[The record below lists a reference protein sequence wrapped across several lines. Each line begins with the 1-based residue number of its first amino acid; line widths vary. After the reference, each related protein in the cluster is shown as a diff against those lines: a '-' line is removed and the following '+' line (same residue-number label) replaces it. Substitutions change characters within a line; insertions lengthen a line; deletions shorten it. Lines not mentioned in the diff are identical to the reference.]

1 MTKLYY
7 KFSRTLFTFLGTLI
21 LLFWFIP
28 ESQAQTYCIPI
39 YDYGCSYGDDIS
51 NVTLEGES
59 VILNNST
66 TACSA
71 SAYQDYTSLAH
82 PDLAPGNTYT
92 ISISTGYSS
101 PSFEDVRAW
110 IDYNNNGIFE
120 ATETIA
126 NTNGNGMDQGTVSYD
141 FTVPAGTPAGDY
153 RLRVRL
159 VYSSSS
165 IDPCTSEFYGET
177 EDYTVSVISLSP
189 CSGMPSAG
197 TTIADFDVCPLS
209 AFTISTLNA
218 SAPAAGLDSKWQSS
232 PEGANNWTDIA
243 GAISVNYTVTAGI
256 TAATDYRYIRTCT
269 NSNLSDTSDVL
280 SVTLSPGTSCYC
292 DPVYNWGCGIGAQ
305 VDGVTTTFGLTNIS
319 NTGTGCN
326 ELDATGYTD
335 FSASH
340 SASAAHS
347 TQMTVKVDVANYA
360 GGVKVWI
367 DWNQNGIFEPSE
379 LIGESTST
387 ISPGNFYQTNES
399 ESNGG

>member
-1 MTKLYY
+1 MNQVYNKLVN
-7 KFSRTLFTFLGTLI
+7 KLALFAGSLLI
-21 LLFWFIP
+21 LISFAP
-28 ESQAQTYCIPI
+28 HVQAQTYCIPI

-51 NVTLEGES
+51 NVTLEGET
-59 VILNNST
+59 ITLNNST

-71 SAYQDYTSLAH
+71 NGYQDYTSLAH
-82 PDLAPGNTYT
+82 PDLTPGNTYT

-101 PSFEDVRAW
+101 PGSEDVRAW
-110 IDYNNNGIFE
+110 IDYNNNGTFE
-120 ATETIA
+120 AIETIG
-126 NTNGNGMDQGTVSYD
+126 NTNGNGMAPGTVSYD
-141 FTVPAGTPAGDY
+141 FTVPTGTAAGDY

-159 VYSSSS
+159 VYNSSD

-177 EDYTVSVISLSP
+177 EDYTVTVISSSP

-232 PEGANNWTDIA
+232 PEGANIWTDIA
-243 GAISVNYTVTAGI
+243 GANSVNFNITAGI

-292 DPVYNWGCGIGAQ
+292 DPVYNWGCSNGAR

-319 NTGTGCN
+319 NTGTGCTD
-326 ELDATGYTD
+326 LDATGYSD
-335 FSASH
+335 YSATH

-347 TQMTVKVDVANYA
+347 TMMNVKVDVGNYA

-367 DWNQNGIFEPSE
+367 DWNQNGIFEASE
-379 LIGESTST
+379 MVAESPAT
-387 ISPGNFYQTNES
+387 IP
-399 ESNGG
+399 